1 MIYSVNG
8 TLIHTEPGAA
18 VVECGGVGFKCL
30 TSMGTLR
37 TLPAPGAQVK
47 LYTKLNVRED
57 AMDLFG
63 FATLAEL
70 NCFQLLTS
78 VSGVGPRVALSIL
91 SELSPEKLA
100 LAVAAAE
107 GLIVKIFFAGAKLAQ
122 RIALELKDKVKQ
134 LGAPGTAPAG
144 PAGESGPVSA
154 AGNAANAVAALAVL
168 GYTPSEA
175 ASVVAKF
182 DSALPTE
189 ELIRLSLREMGSRL

>member
-91 SELSPEKLA
+91 SEL
-100 LAVAAAE
+100 AVAAGDSKALTRAN
-107 GLIVKIFFAGAKLAQ
+107 GVGAKLAQ

-134 LGAPGTAPAG
+134 LGAPGAAPAG